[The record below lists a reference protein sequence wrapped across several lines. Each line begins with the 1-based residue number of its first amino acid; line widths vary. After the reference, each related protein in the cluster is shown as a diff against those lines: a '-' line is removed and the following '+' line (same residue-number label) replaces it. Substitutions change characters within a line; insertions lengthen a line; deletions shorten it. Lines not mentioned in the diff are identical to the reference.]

1 MSLEERKRPRGG
13 RIRPGE
19 NEKISM
25 TPARTIPFIVAT
37 IFMDA
42 VGFGIIMPVLPQLV
56 MEVGRI
62 DLPHAIEVGAW
73 IGLVMA
79 VATFVASPVLGNL
92 SDRFGRRRVLLLA
105 LGGLAVDYALLT
117 VVETLPWLFVARAL
131 SGIFGGS
138 YAAAQAAIADIT
150 VPEQRARN
158 FGFVGAAFGIG
169 FVAGPAIG
177 GFLGEIGPRAPFVA
191 AAILAAANMLYGLF
205 IFPET
210 LPPERRRA
218 FDWRRANPLGAFRT
232 MRTLPGMNGVAAVLV
247 LWQIASLVYPMTWSF
262 YCIAQ
267 LGWTPGMIGASL
279 AAVGMM
285 IALGQVFVVGP
296 AVARFGE
303 RDAATLGILVATL
316 VYVGYAFTT
325 STVGA
330 FLLLIPVALQAPV
343 QPALMAMM
351 SRRAT
356 AETQGEV
363 QGISAMAMGLGQ
375 LVAPL
380 LLTGT
385 MAYFT
390 ADKAPVH
397 FPGAA
402 FIVAALFGWLAI
414 LVLRRLPR
422 AQASDQMPPA
432 VTG

>member
-1 MSLEERKRPRGG
+1 
-13 RIRPGE
+13 
-19 NEKISM
+19 M
-25 TPARTIPFIVAT
+25 TPSRTIPFIVAT

-62 DLPHAIEVGAW
+62 DLPRAIEVGAW

-79 VATFVASPVLGNL
+79 VATFLASPVLGNL

-117 VVETLPWLFVARAL
+117 IVETLPWLFVARAL

-150 VPEQRARN
+150 APADRARN

-169 FVAGPAIG
+169 FVAGPALG

-218 FDWRRANPLGAFRT
+218 FDWCRANPLGAWKT
-232 MRTLPGMNGVAAVLV
+232 MRALAGMEGVAGVLI

-279 AAVGMM
+279 AAVGVM

-316 VYVGYAFTT
+316 VYIGYAFTT
-325 STVGA
+325 STIGA

-343 QPALMAMM
+343 QPSLMAMM

-356 AETQGEV
+356 PETQGEV

-390 ADKAPVH
+390 ADGAPVH

-402 FIVAALFGWLAI
+402 FIVAAVFGLLAI
-414 LVLRRLPR
+414 AMLRRLPR
-422 AQASDQMPPA
+422 AQPADQMPPS
-432 VTG
+432 VTA

>member
-1 MSLEERKRPRGG
+1 
-13 RIRPGE
+13 
-19 NEKISM
+19 M
-25 TPARTIPFIVAT
+25 TRRHSIAFIVAT
-37 IFMDA
+37 IFIDA

-79 VATFVASPVLGNL
+79 AATFLASPLLGNL
-92 SDRFGRRRVLLLA
+92 SDRFGRRRVLLLS

-117 VVETLPWLFVARAL
+117 IVDTLPWLFVARAL

-150 VPEQRARN
+150 RPEERARN
-158 FGFVGAAFGIG
+158 FGFVGAAFGVG
-169 FVAGPAIG
+169 FVVGPAIG
-177 GFLGEIGPRAPFVA
+177 GLLGVVGPRAPFVA
-191 AAILAAANMLYGLF
+191 AALLAAANMLYGLF

-218 FDWRRANPLGAFRT
+218 FDWRRANPLGAARA
-232 MRTLPGMNGVAAVLV
+232 MRRLPGMGGVAGVLV

-279 AAVGMM
+279 AAVGVM
-285 IALGQVFVVGP
+285 IALGQAFVVGP
-296 AVARFGE
+296 MVARFGE
-303 RDAATLGILVATL
+303 RDAATIGILVAVANYL
-316 VYVGYAFTT
+316 GFAFVT
-325 STVGA
+325 STWGA
-330 FLLLIPVALQAPV
+330 FLLLLPIAFQAPV
-343 QPALMAMM
+343 QPSLNALM
-351 SRRAT
+351 SRRAG

-363 QGISAMAMGLGQ
+363 QGISAMAMGMGQ
-375 LVAPL
+375 LVAPV

-385 MAYFT
+385 MARFT
-390 ADKAPVH
+390 ADTAPVH

-402 FIVAALFGWLAI
+402 FIISSVFGLAAVAM
-414 LVLRRLPR
+414 LRRLPR
-422 AQASDQMPPA
+422 VTRSADDAGQMPPS
-432 VTG
+432 VTL

>member
-1 MSLEERKRPRGG
+1 
-13 RIRPGE
+13 
-19 NEKISM
+19 M
-25 TPARTIPFIVAT
+25 TAARTIPFIVAT

-79 VATFVASPVLGNL
+79 VATFLASPVLGNL
-92 SDRFGRRRVLLLA
+92 SDHFGRRRVLLLA

-117 VVETLPWLFVARAL
+117 IVETLPWLFVARAL

-150 VPEQRARN
+150 KPEERARN
-158 FGFVGAAFGIG
+158 FGFVGAAFGVG

-177 GFLGEIGPRAPFVA
+177 GFLGEISPRAPFVA
-191 AAILAAANMLYGLF
+191 ASILAAANMLYGYF

-210 LPPERRRA
+210 LAPERRRA
-218 FDWRRANPLGAFRT
+218 FDWRRANPLGAWKT
-232 MRTLPGMNGVAAVLV
+232 MRALAGMDGVAAVLV

-279 AAVGMM
+279 AAVGVM

-303 RDAATLGILVATL
+303 RDAATLGIFVAVV

-325 STVGA
+325 STIGA

-343 QPALMAMM
+343 QPSLMAMM

-375 LVAPL
+375 LFAPL

-390 ADKAPVH
+390 ADGAPVH

-402 FIVAALFGWLAI
+402 FVVAAIFGLLAI
-414 LVLRRLPR
+414 LMLRRLPR
-422 AQASDQMPPA
+422 ATRTSEDEAADQMPPS
-432 VTG
+432 VTA

>member
-1 MSLEERKRPRGG
+1 MNAG
-13 RIRPGE
+13 
-19 NEKISM
+19 
-25 TPARTIPFIVAT
+25 RTIPFIVAT
-37 IFMDA
+37 IFVDA

-62 DLPHAIEVGAW
+62 DLAKAIEVGAW

-79 VATFVASPVLGNL
+79 IATFLASPVLGNL
-92 SDRFGRRRVLLLA
+92 SDHYGRRRILLLA

-150 VPEQRARN
+150 APEERARN
-158 FGFVGAAFGIG
+158 FGFVGAAFGVG

-177 GFLGEIGPRAPFVA
+177 GFLGEMSPRAPFVA
-191 AAILAAANMLYGLF
+191 AAILAAANMLYGFF

-210 LPPERRRA
+210 LPPDRRRA
-218 FDWRRANPLGAFRT
+218 FDWRRANPLGAWKT
-232 MRTLPGMNGVAAVLV
+232 MRALPGMDGVAGVLV

-279 AAVGMM
+279 AAVGVM
-285 IALGQVFVVGP
+285 IALGQTFVVGP

-303 RDAATLGILVATL
+303 RDAATLGILVAVA
-316 VYVGYAFTT
+316 VYIAYAFTT
-325 STVGA
+325 STIGA
-330 FLLLIPVALQAPV
+330 FLLLVPVALQAPV
-343 QPALMAMM
+343 QPSLMAMM

-356 AETQGEV
+356 ADTQGEV
-363 QGISAMAMGLGQ
+363 QGISAMSMGLGQ
-375 LVAPL
+375 LAAPM

-390 ADKAPVH
+390 ADTAPVH

-402 FIVAALFGWLAI
+402 FIVAAIFGFLAI
-414 LVLRRLPR
+414 AMLRRLPR
-422 AQASDQMPPA
+422 ATPTGDQIPPS
-432 VTG
+432 VTA

>member
-1 MSLEERKRPRGG
+1 VTAS
-13 RIRPGE
+13 
-19 NEKISM
+19 
-25 TPARTIPFIVAT
+25 RTIPFIVVT
-37 IFMDA
+37 IFIDA

-79 VATFVASPVLGNL
+79 VATFLASPVLGNL
-92 SDRFGRRRVLLLA
+92 SDRFGRRRVLLLS
-105 LGGLAVDYALLT
+105 LGGLTVDYALLT
-117 VVETLPWLFVARAL
+117 VVGTLPWLFVARAL

-150 VPEQRARN
+150 RPEDRARN
-158 FGFVGAAFGIG
+158 FGFVGAAFGVG

-191 AAILAAANMLYGLF
+191 AAALAAANMLYGIF

-210 LPPERRRA
+210 LAPERRRG
-218 FDWRRANPLGAFRT
+218 FDWRRANPLGALQT
-232 MRTLPGMNGVAAVLV
+232 MRSLPGMGGVAGVLT

-279 AAVGMM
+279 AAVGVM

-296 AVARFGE
+296 MVKRFGE
-303 RDAATLGILVATL
+303 RDAATTGILFAVANYL
-316 VYVGYAFTT
+316 GFAFVT
-325 STVGA
+325 STWGA
-330 FLLLIPVALQAPV
+330 FLLLLPIAVQAPV
-343 QPALMAMM
+343 QPSLSALM

-375 LVAPL
+375 LVAPI

-402 FIVAALFGWLAI
+402 FIVSAIFGLLA
-414 LVLRRLPR
+414 VAMLRRLPR
-422 AQASDQMPPA
+422 VTRTSDEASADQMPPS
-432 VTG
+432 VTA

>member
-1 MSLEERKRPRGG
+1 V
-13 RIRPGE
+13 
-19 NEKISM
+19 
-25 TPARTIPFIVAT
+25 TAARTIPFIVAT

-56 MEVGRI
+56 MEVGEI

-79 VATFVASPVLGNL
+79 IATFLASPVLGNL
-92 SDRFGRRRVLLLA
+92 SDHFGRRRVLLLA

-117 VVETLPWLFVARAL
+117 IVETLPWLFVARAL

-150 VPEQRARN
+150 KPEERARN

-177 GFLGEIGPRAPFVA
+177 GFLGEISPRAPFVA
-191 AAILAAANMLYGLF
+191 AAVLAAANMLYGYF

-218 FDWRRANPLGAFRT
+218 FDWRRANPLGAWKT
-232 MRTLPGMNGVAAVLV
+232 MRALPGMDGVAGVLV

-279 AAVGMM
+279 AAVGVM

-303 RDAATLGILVATL
+303 RDAATLGILVAVA
-316 VYVGYAFTT
+316 VYIGYAFTT
-325 STVGA
+325 STTGA

-343 QPALMAMM
+343 QPSLMAMM

-375 LVAPL
+375 LFAPL

-390 ADKAPVH
+390 AEGAPVH

-402 FIVAALFGWLAI
+402 FVVAAIFGLLAI
-414 LVLRRLPR
+414 LMLRRLPR
-422 AQASDQMPPA
+422 ATRTSGDESADQMPPS
-432 VTG
+432 VTA

>member
-1 MSLEERKRPRGG
+1 
-13 RIRPGE
+13 
-19 NEKISM
+19 M

-56 MEVGRI
+56 MEVGEI

-79 VATFVASPVLGNL
+79 IATFLASPVLGNL
-92 SDRFGRRRVLLLA
+92 SDHFGRRRVLLLA

-117 VVETLPWLFVARAL
+117 IVETLPWLFVARAL

-150 VPEQRARN
+150 QPEERARN

-169 FVAGPAIG
+169 FVAGPALG
-177 GFLGEIGPRAPFVA
+177 GFLGEISPRAPFVA
-191 AAILAAANMLYGLF
+191 AAILAAANMLYGYF

-218 FDWRRANPLGAFRT
+218 FDWRRANPLGAWKT
-232 MRTLPGMNGVAAVLV
+232 MRRLPGMDGVAGVLV

-279 AAVGMM
+279 AAVGVM

-325 STVGA
+325 STIGA

-343 QPALMAMM
+343 QPSLMAMM

-375 LVAPL
+375 LFAPL

-390 ADKAPVH
+390 ADGAPVH

-402 FIVAALFGWLAI
+402 FVVAAIFGLLAI
-414 LVLRRLPR
+414 LMLRRLPR
-422 AQASDQMPPA
+422 ATRTSDDDAADQMPPS
-432 VTG
+432 VTA

>member
-1 MSLEERKRPRGG
+1 
-13 RIRPGE
+13 
-19 NEKISM
+19 M

-56 MEVGRI
+56 MEVGEI

-79 VATFVASPVLGNL
+79 IATFLASPVLGNL
-92 SDRFGRRRVLLLA
+92 SDHFGRRRVLLLA

-117 VVETLPWLFVARAL
+117 IVETLPWLFVARAL

-150 VPEQRARN
+150 KPEERARN
-158 FGFVGAAFGIG
+158 FGFVGAAFGVG

-177 GFLGEIGPRAPFVA
+177 GFLGEFSPRAPFVA
-191 AAILAAANMLYGLF
+191 AAILAAANMFYGYF

-210 LPPERRRA
+210 LPPERRRT
-218 FDWRRANPLGAFRT
+218 FDWRRANPLGAWKT
-232 MRTLPGMNGVAAVLV
+232 MRALPGMDGVAGVLV

-279 AAVGMM
+279 AAVGVM

-296 AVARFGE
+296 AVVRFGE
-303 RDAATLGILVATL
+303 RDAATLGILVAVA
-316 VYVGYAFTT
+316 VYVGYAFTA
-325 STVGA
+325 STIGA

-343 QPALMAMM
+343 QPSLMAMM

-375 LVAPL
+375 LFAPL

-390 ADKAPVH
+390 ADGAPVH

-402 FIVAALFGWLAI
+402 FVVAAIFGLLAI
-414 LVLRRLPR
+414 LMLRRLPR
-422 AQASDQMPPA
+422 ATRTSDDDAADQMPPS
-432 VTG
+432 VTA

>member
-1 MSLEERKRPRGG
+1 
-13 RIRPGE
+13 
-19 NEKISM
+19 M
-25 TPARTIPFIVAT
+25 TAARTIPFIVAT

-56 MEVGRI
+56 MEIGRI

-79 VATFVASPVLGNL
+79 VATFLASPVLGNL
-92 SDRFGRRRVLLLA
+92 SDHFGRRRVLLLA

-117 VVETLPWLFVARAL
+117 IVETLPWLFIARAL
-131 SGIFGGS
+131 SGVFGGS

-150 VPEQRARN
+150 APQERARN
-158 FGFVGAAFGIG
+158 FGFVGAAFGVG
-169 FVAGPAIG
+169 FVAGPVIG
-177 GFLGEIGPRAPFVA
+177 GFLGEISPRAPFVA
-191 AAILAAANMLYGLF
+191 AAILAAANMLYGYF

-210 LPPERRRA
+210 LPPERRRS
-218 FDWRRANPLGAFRT
+218 FDWRRANPLGAWKT
-232 MRTLPGMNGVAAVLV
+232 MRALPGMDGVAGVLV

-279 AAVGMM
+279 AAVGVM

-303 RDAATLGILVATL
+303 RDAATLGILVAVA
-316 VYVGYAFTT
+316 VYIGYAFTT
-325 STVGA
+325 STWGA
-330 FLLLIPVALQAPV
+330 FLLLIPIAVQAPV
-343 QPALMAMM
+343 QPSLMAMM

-375 LVAPL
+375 LFAPL

-390 ADKAPVH
+390 ADGAPVH

-402 FIVAALFGWLAI
+402 FVVAAIFGLLAI
-414 LVLRRLPR
+414 LMLRRLPR
-422 AQASDQMPPA
+422 TTRTSDDETTDQIPPS
-432 VTG
+432 VTA

>member
-1 MSLEERKRPRGG
+1 
-13 RIRPGE
+13 
-19 NEKISM
+19 M
-25 TPARTIPFIVAT
+25 TPSRTIPFIVAT

-56 MEVGRI
+56 MEVGKI

-79 VATFVASPVLGNL
+79 VATFIASPVLGNL
-92 SDRFGRRRVLLLA
+92 SDHFGRRRVLLLA

-117 VVETLPWLFVARAL
+117 IVETLPWLFVARAL

-150 VPEQRARN
+150 APQERARN

-177 GFLGEIGPRAPFVA
+177 GFLGEMSPRAPFVA

-218 FDWRRANPLGAFRT
+218 FDWRRANPLGAWQT
-232 MRTLPGMNGVAAVLV
+232 MRALPGMDGVAGVLV

-279 AAVGMM
+279 AAVGVM

-303 RDAATLGILVATL
+303 RDAATLGILVAVA
-316 VYVGYAFTT
+316 VYVSYAFTT
-325 STVGA
+325 STIGA

-343 QPALMAMM
+343 QPSLMAMM

-402 FIVAALFGWLAI
+402 FIVAAIFGLLAI
-414 LVLRRLPR
+414 AMLRRLPR
-422 AQASDQMPPA
+422 AQPADQIPPS
-432 VTG
+432 VTA

>member
-1 MSLEERKRPRGG
+1 
-13 RIRPGE
+13 
-19 NEKISM
+19 M

-56 MEVGRI
+56 MEVGEI
-62 DLPHAIEVGAW
+62 DLAEAIEVGAW

-79 VATFVASPVLGNL
+79 VATFLASPVLGNL
-92 SDRFGRRRVLLLA
+92 SDHFGRRRVLLLA

-117 VVETLPWLFVARAL
+117 IVETLPWLFVARAL

-150 VPEQRARN
+150 QPEERARN

-169 FVAGPAIG
+169 FVAGPALG
-177 GFLGEIGPRAPFVA
+177 GFLGEISPRAPFVA
-191 AAILAAANMLYGLF
+191 AAILAAANMLYGYF

-218 FDWRRANPLGAFRT
+218 FDWRRANPLGAWKT
-232 MRTLPGMNGVAAVLV
+232 MRRLPGMDGVAGVLV

-279 AAVGMM
+279 AAVGVM

-325 STVGA
+325 STIGA

-343 QPALMAMM
+343 QPSLMAMM

-375 LVAPL
+375 LFAPL

-390 ADKAPVH
+390 ADAAPVH

-402 FIVAALFGWLAI
+402 FVVAAIFGLLAI
-414 LVLRRLPR
+414 LMLRRLPR
-422 AQASDQMPPA
+422 ATQTVDQMPPS
-432 VTG
+432 VTA

>member
-1 MSLEERKRPRGG
+1 
-13 RIRPGE
+13 
-19 NEKISM
+19 M
-25 TPARTIPFIVAT
+25 TPSRTIPFIVAT

-79 VATFVASPVLGNL
+79 VATFLASPVLGNL

-117 VVETLPWLFVARAL
+117 IVETLPWLFVARAL

-150 VPEQRARN
+150 APADRARN

-169 FVAGPAIG
+169 FVAGPALG

-218 FDWRRANPLGAFRT
+218 FDWCRANPLGAWKT
-232 MRTLPGMNGVAAVLV
+232 MRALAGMEGVAGVLI

-279 AAVGMM
+279 AAVGVM

-316 VYVGYAFTT
+316 VYIGYAFTT
-325 STVGA
+325 STIGA

-343 QPALMAMM
+343 QPSLMAMM

-356 AETQGEV
+356 PETQGEV

-390 ADKAPVH
+390 ADGAPVH

-402 FIVAALFGWLAI
+402 FIVAAVFGLLAI
-414 LVLRRLPR
+414 AMLRRLPR
-422 AQASDQMPPA
+422 AQPADQMPPS
-432 VTG
+432 VTA

>member
-1 MSLEERKRPRGG
+1 
-13 RIRPGE
+13 
-19 NEKISM
+19 M
-25 TPARTIPFIVAT
+25 TPARTIPFIVVT
-37 IFMDA
+37 IFIDA
-42 VGFGIIMPVLPQLV
+42 IGFGIIMPVLPQLV

-79 VATFVASPVLGNL
+79 IATFLASPILGNL
-92 SDRFGRRRVLLLA
+92 SDHFGRRRVLLLS
-105 LGGLAVDYALLT
+105 LGGLAADYTLLT
-117 VVETLPWLFVARAL
+117 IVGTLPWLFVARAI
-131 SGIFGGS
+131 SGVFGGS

-150 VPEQRARN
+150 KPEERARN
-158 FGFVGAAFGIG
+158 FGFVGAAFGVG
-169 FVAGPAIG
+169 FVVGPAIG
-177 GFLGEIGPRAPFVA
+177 GVLGELSPRAPFVA
-191 AAILAAANMLYGLF
+191 AALLAAANMLYGLI

-218 FDWRRANPLGAFRT
+218 FDWQRANPLGALRT
-232 MRTLPGMNGVAAVLV
+232 MRGLPGMGGIATVLV

-279 AAVGMM
+279 TAVGVA

-303 RDAATLGILVATL
+303 RDAATIGILVAII
-316 VYVGYAFTT
+316 VYIGYAFTT
-325 STVGA
+325 STLGA
-330 FLLLIPVALQAPV
+330 FLLLIPVAFQAPV
-343 QPALMAMM
+343 QPSLMAMM

-375 LVAPL
+375 LAAPI

-385 MAYFT
+385 MAWFT

-402 FIVAALFGWLAI
+402 FIVAAVFGLLAI
-414 LVLRRLPR
+414 LMLRRVPR
-422 AQASDQMPPA
+422 ATRGADQMPPS
-432 VTG
+432 VTA

>member
-1 MSLEERKRPRGG
+1 
-13 RIRPGE
+13 
-19 NEKISM
+19 M
-25 TPARTIPFIVAT
+25 TASRTIPFIIAT

-79 VATFVASPVLGNL
+79 VATFLASPLLGNL

-105 LGGLAVDYALLT
+105 LAGLTADYILLT
-117 VVETLPWLFVARAL
+117 VVDTLPWLFVARAL
-131 SGIFGGS
+131 SGLFGGS
-138 YAAAQAAIADIT
+138 YAAAQAAIADVT
-150 VPEQRARN
+150 RPDERARN
-158 FGFVGAAFGIG
+158 FGFVGAAFGVG
-169 FVAGPAIG
+169 FVAGPVIG

-191 AAILAAANMLYGLF
+191 AAALAAANMLYGLF

-210 LPPERRRA
+210 LAPARRRA
-218 FDWRRANPLGAFRT
+218 FDWRRANPLGALQA
-232 MRTLPGMNGVAAVLV
+232 MRALPGMGGVALVLL

-279 AAVGMM
+279 AAVGVM
-285 IALGQVFVVGP
+285 IALGQTFVVGP

-303 RDAATLGILVATL
+303 RDAATLGLLVA
-316 VYVGYAFTT
+316 VAIFVGFAFVRTT
-325 STVGA
+325 WGA
-330 FLLLIPVALQAPV
+330 FLLLVPVALQSPV

-356 AETQGEV
+356 DDTQGEV
-363 QGISAMAMGLGQ
+363 QGISAMVMGLGQ

-385 MAYFT
+385 MAWFT
-390 ADKAPVH
+390 GDRAPVH

-402 FIVAALFGWLAI
+402 FLVAALFGLLAAAM
-414 LVLRRLPR
+414 LRRLPR
-422 AQASDQMPPA
+422 AARTAGDEAPDQMPPSITA
-432 VTG
+432 